1 MVKSTDNRSYNEQ
14 LQDTGDMPRIV
25 IKGTPEKI
33 EKSGGSRVLI
43 APPLA
48 YDEIMKR
55 VPYGKV
61 ITSDHIK
68 HYLAVKHDADY
79 TCPVSSRKFIVLAAE
94 ASVERGV
101 DETPYWRTL
110 KKDGE
115 LNEKYPDGIEK
126 QKLFLEKE
134 GHTIIQEGK
143 KYFVK
148 DYSDKLFE
156 C

>member
-1 MVKSTDNRSYNEQ
+1 MVKNRDNRSYNEQ
-14 LQDTGDMPRIV
+14 LQDTGDMPRII
-25 IKGTPEKI
+25 IKGTPERI
-33 EKSGGSRVLI
+33 EKTGGARVLI
-43 APPLA
+43 APPIA
-48 YDEIMKR
+48 YDELMRR

-61 ITSDHIK
+61 ITSEQIK
-68 HYLAVKHDADY
+68 HYLAVAHNADY

-94 ASVERGV
+94 ASADRGI

-110 KKDGE
+110 KKGGE
-115 LNEKYPDGIEK
+115 LNEKYPDRIEK

-148 DYSDKLFE
+148 NYENKLFE
-156 C
+156 L